1 MKSIS
6 IFLFLLITLASN
18 AQDNKT
24 SGLNARQFHK
34 YWKVESESPDY
45 KVTFRGD
52 TAEILSPKGLTLWRK
67 EKMSGKVTIEYDACV
82 VVEAEGD
89 RLSDLNCFWM
99 ASDPQYPDNIWKREK
114 WRNGIFLN
122 CYSLQLYYMGYG
134 GNHNS
139 TTRFRR
145 YDGNEAAV
153 TNAKARPA
161 ILKEYTDADHLLEA
175 NKWYHIKITNE
186 NNRVSYYINGV
197 RLVDFRDAEPLTEGW
212 FGFRTT
218 LSRTRIAN
226 FHYECSS
233 QETSEIPLHWIGN
246 TPQQNKAV
254 SLGVPFNEGELYP
267 EHTLQL
273 MTDKGEMLPTDTWAL
288 AYWPDGSV
296 KWKGIAGVIPKNTE
310 KLLLKKTGKKSKEK
324 ASSRTADDRSNKLS
338 LSVVETPQSIRIET
352 GIISAYIPRQGDFLI
367 EDQIFPISKD
377 DLVIINPHINH
388 TEISKGSPPLS
399 YFTVGVDGLCF
410 SFNGHKEYRI
420 FNCREKK
427 TDLLFY
433 FNSLF
438 QELDR
443 QSEGYETIC
452 SHMLDIL
459 ILQLRRITDSP
470 FELITAQHPS
480 KECAHIKRY
489 LDSNYGE
496 NITLDHLSE
505 LSHLNKY
512 YLSHEFTK
520 YYGISPI
527 NYLNRK
533 RIEVCKELLENTDY
547 GISDIAHLTG
557 FSSQSYLSQ
566 SFRKSCGMTAGTYR
580 KLKKKRKDPI

>member
-1 MKSIS
+1 MTKRFFIS
-6 IFLFLLITLASN
+6 YSLITLFLLNSVVLFAQCENAFAQQWKIEDASHALQVIERTDTLE
-18 AQDNKT
+18 
-24 SGLNARQFHK
+24 LI
-34 YWKVESESPDY
+34 VPD
-45 KVTFRGD
+45 
-52 TAEILSPKGLTLWRK
+52 GLTMWYQQRLAGNYEVSYRTC
-67 EKMSGKVTIEYDACV
+67 MVMQGGKY
-82 VVEAEGD
+82 D

-273 MTDKGEMLPTDTWAL
+273 MTDKGEMLPTDT
-288 AYWPDGSV
+288 
-296 KWKGIAGVIPKNTE
+296 
-310 KLLLKKTGKKSKEK
+310 TGPMV
-324 ASSRTADDRSNKLS
+324 L
-338 LSVVETPQSIRIET
+338 
-352 GIISAYIPRQGDFLI
+352 
-367 EDQIFPISKD
+367 
-377 DLVIINPHINH
+377 
-388 TEISKGSPPLS
+388 
-399 YFTVGVDGLCF
+399 
-410 SFNGHKEYRI
+410 
-420 FNCREKK
+420 
-427 TDLLFY
+427 
-433 FNSLF
+433 
-438 QELDR
+438 
-443 QSEGYETIC
+443 
-452 SHMLDIL
+452 
-459 ILQLRRITDSP
+459 
-470 FELITAQHPS
+470 
-480 KECAHIKRY
+480 
-489 LDSNYGE
+489 
-496 NITLDHLSE
+496 
-505 LSHLNKY
+505 
-512 YLSHEFTK
+512 
-520 YYGISPI
+520 
-527 NYLNRK
+527 
-533 RIEVCKELLENTDY
+533 
-547 GISDIAHLTG
+547 
-557 FSSQSYLSQ
+557 
-566 SFRKSCGMTAGTYR
+566 
-580 KLKKKRKDPI
+580 

>member
-566 SFRKSCGMTAGTYR
+566 SFRKSCGMTAGNYR
-580 KLKKKRKDPI
+580 KLKKKRKETM